1 MILPTKHTSLE
12 KSFIGF
18 GGYILKAIDNGL
30 TIDDLW
36 IQYKKDFSSGKY
48 VVKQSFDNLLLVL
61 VFLFSI
67 GVIYDDDGKV
77 KKCS

>member
-12 KSFIGF
+12 QSFIGF
-18 GGYILKAIDNGL
+18 GGYILKAIDDKL
-30 TIDDLW
+30 TIDELW
-36 IQYKKDFSSGKY
+36 MQYKRDFSSGKY
-48 VVKQSFDNLLLVL
+48 AVKQSFDNLLLVL